1 MPNGTLKLY
10 NKLTNVLLVSLDILS
25 TFNIEDNLNETPSN
39 MKVKVITSNT
49 YREEFEVNTIA
60 YHEDTNSWW
69 VIKSDESSYLT
80 TGEYEHEIQ
89 LVEFLEF
96 YAYRH
101 LPNCAFAPNIYN
113 LEDMLNRLFDIAK
126 LSISVIYPNFLDKDK
141 IMPFFS
147 FENFTVANAIK
158 NISRAINAIPK
169 MSAGNPYELFTGSI
183 SFSNSPPSSPS
194 NGDYWFRTDTSVL
207 YQRVDGSWVVVTSSN
222 GTTTPT
228 TASESNLRFVN
239 TATSQLF
246 ISQSFRAILT
256 FINRNGLDNAIV
268 NDLNTQFPIAY
279 EKNMNS
285 NDQFTT
291 RSVSNITNAKSSSLV
306 VSPQKGGYKNISIES
321 STYVADTAKI
331 YLPSKI
337 DSVKQLNIYP
347 RVSLVYITFDGSNL
361 IYNPIYK
368 GYFFDEAFWFQKF
381 EQSLTTTNKIKLYDL
396 TELTVTSTIY
406 NALNALTI
414 NDFPTAKEQSLVN
427 STDTISTTYND
438 VESPWFQN
446 KMILKSSF
454 DFNLENTQTTK
465 DRISYFEKNTNTI
478 TMSKRFREGLS
489 WTSLQSSIDMNPFYK
504 IYRSSSSIVYDS
516 LYLMVDRDLAGLY
529 LNKTF
534 SPNILVQVS
543 YYPIADIKVSIDN
556 DNDAQDEKFF
566 NQSGKVIDAVS
577 VSKLITSH
585 TNDSVEGT
593 KIRNAKYGK
602 FSYKLFT
609 GSISFSPSP
618 PSSPSNGDYWFRI
631 DTNQLYQRISGS
643 WVVVESTNGII
654 TPIFAQEENL
664 KFVNTATQQLFIS
677 ENFLSSILP
686 LGQLVRDSNQLYV
699 VTQRSIDGQIKDNNE
714 YYNVIYTLSRNRIAR
729 SENIV
734 ADSSVISYKTPD
746 DNLVFRSQLYKDY
759 IELSLA
765 NITPKDT
772 PYLSMAQAL
781 VLSSTLAGTN
791 FDYTVLAKNSFGTT
805 PTIVR
810 YVKNPTVFDLHKAK
824 LMNVNWQDN
833 NIIDYR
839 VERDNAQ
846 NPIQTP
852 IVYTDSLGKATN
864 FELLFCDTLQIEQAN
879 FDYNEFS
886 ELDALVP
893 FGDLTQVPTSFYTDD
908 VLADGRFSIRIQE
921 DTSGG
926 KPYQKDP
933 FEIPVFEYMIQGNDD
948 YNTLGNI
955 VIGNDLFTTFT
966 GNIRYHY
973 IINNSTRFTS
983 ENAIKLQ
990 LANNWSSVNDRRVTI
1005 DRSTNTQFDLDLF
1018 SNFSTSSRNSTAIT
1032 NVGIYA
1038 VQGGTGVVK
1047 FLFAINDYVVSGI
1060 NDNSNIR
1067 VFINNW
1073 KI

>member
-10 NKLTNVLLVSLDILS
+10 NKLNNTLLVSLDILG

-39 MKVKVITSNT
+39 MKVKVITSNV
-49 YREEFEVNTIA
+49 YREEFQVNTIA

-69 VIKSDESSYLT
+69 VIKSDESSYMT

-89 LVEFLEF
+89 LIEYLEF

-101 LPNCAFAPNIYN
+101 LPNCAFAPNTYT
-113 LEDMLNRLFDIAK
+113 LEQMLLRLFDIAK
-126 LSISVIYPNFLDKDK
+126 LSITVVYPNFLDKDK

-158 NISRAINAIPK
+158 NIGRAINAIPK
-169 MSAGNPYELFTGSI
+169 MSINLTG
-183 SFSNSPPSSPS
+183 F
-194 NGDYWFRTDTSVL
+194 V
-207 YQRVDGSWVVVTSSN
+207 
-222 GTTTPT
+222 PT
-228 TASESNLRFVN
+228 
-239 TATSQLF
+239 
-246 ISQSFRAILT
+246 LT
-256 FINRNGLDNAIV
+256 FINRNGADNAIV
-268 NDLNTQFPIAY
+268 NVLDTQFPIAY

-306 VSPQKGGYKNISIES
+306 ISPQKGGYKNISIES

-361 IYNPIYK
+361 IYNAIYK

-381 EQSLTTTNKIKLYDL
+381 QQSLTTTNKIKLYDS
-396 TELTVTSTIY
+396 TELTITSTIY

-427 STDTISTTYND
+427 STDTINTAYND
-438 VESPWFQN
+438 TESPWFKN
-446 KMILKSSF
+446 KMIIKSKF
-454 DFNLENTQTTK
+454 DFNLENTSSIK
-465 DRISYFEKNTNTI
+465 NRISYFEPNLNTI
-478 TMSKRFREGLS
+478 VMSKQFREGLVMPNINNI
-489 WTSLQSSIDMNPFYK
+489 QSSSDINPLYK
-504 IYRSSSSIVYDS
+504 IYRSSSSIVYNS
-516 LYLMVDRDLAGLY
+516 LYLVVDRDFAGLY
-529 LNKTF
+529 NDKTF

-577 VSKLITSH
+577 VSKLVTSH

-593 KIRNAKYGK
+593 KIRNARYDK
-602 FSYKLFT
+602 FPYQLFT
-609 GSISFSPSP
+609 GTFSFGGSTP
-618 PSSPSNGDYWFRI
+618 PTGAVDGTYWFSSSNILR
-631 DTNQLYQRISGS
+631 QRISGS
-643 WVVVESTNGII
+643 FVIVEFTFGTT
-654 TPIFAQEENL
+654 TPVDGNQSSL
-664 KFVNTATQQLFIS
+664 RFVNTATQQLFIS
-677 ENFLSSILP
+677 QLSILP

-699 VTQRSIDGQIKDNNE
+699 ITQRSIDGMVKNSNE

-746 DNLVFRSQLYKDY
+746 DNLIFRTQLYKDY
-759 IELSLA
+759 IELSLNNNNQEA
-765 NITPKDT
+765 
-772 PYLSMAQAL
+772 PYLIMSKAL
-781 VLSSTLAGTN
+781 VLSDTLAGTN
-791 FDYTVLAKNSFGTT
+791 FDYTVLAKNSYGTT

-810 YVKNPTVFDLHKAK
+810 YVKNPTIFDLHKAK
-824 LMNVNWQDN
+824 LMNVNWQYN

-839 VERDNAQ
+839 VERNNSQ

-852 IVYTDSLGKATN
+852 ILYTDNLGKATN

-879 FDYNEFS
+879 EDYNKPTEI
-886 ELDALVP
+886 DPLVP

-908 VLADGRFSIRIQE
+908 VLLDGRFSIRIQE

-926 KPYQKDP
+926 RPYQKDP

-948 YNTLGNI
+948 YSNFGNI

-966 GNIRYHY
+966 GTIRYHY
-973 IINNSTRFTS
+973 VVNNTTRFTA
-983 ENAIKLQ
+983 ENANKLYTDDEP
-990 LANNWSSVNDRRVTI
+990 LVSTVRRVVFVRNIGTPHI
-1005 DRSTNTQFDLDLF
+1005 LDLDLYIGF
-1018 SNFSTSSRNSTAIT
+1018 SSLIRNSSAIT
-1032 NVGIYA
+1032 NIGIYA
-1038 VQGGTGVVK
+1038 TDGTTVK
-1047 FLFAINDYVVSGI
+1047 FLFAINDYVENATTTPA
-1060 NDNSNIR
+1060 NDKSNIR